1 MLKFLDGGLNKIKNI
16 IQVEKD
22 EEEIEKEH
30 LKISYDNFLLHYTDP
45 RKAIR
50 KNIDNIKKGK
60 TLHYERDFIW
70 LFFLGIFPFKKR
82 DSWKKII
89 TTEREKYAELRKK
102 YVTKEIEDFIELK
115 RVNDTQKYDKYKEIL
130 GKEEFELLNLI
141 KVDAERTYQENEIFL
156 LDIVKKRLVTVLYV
170 YAKEKP
176 NYGYKQG
183 MGDICGVFL
192 YVLYKDYFI
201 KKGFEKD
208 EITSLYSLI
217 HSNNIYLENDLYLV
231 FDKFMSKG
239 IDELFLYNTI
249 KYKKSFLSSK
259 SIEEKIKLSYD
270 DIDKCDDCELKK
282 RSYILFYQIFKK
294 VEPDF
299 YNLLYKD
306 VYPELFLV
314 KWYLC
319 LFTRDFTLQQV
330 IYLWDLM
337 ILFELVEFKLLKGN
351 KGKRCYNFM
360 DYIALSMLINC
371 KRDIIKKEDVNDIMS
386 SIMHY
391 PTDISVEK
399 IIKKAVDIYE
409 RCNPQINI

>member
-1 MLKFLDGGLNKIKNI
+1 M
-16 IQVEKD
+16 
-22 EEEIEKEH
+22 
-30 LKISYDNFLLHYTDP
+30 
-45 RKAIR
+45 
-50 KNIDNIKKGK
+50 
-60 TLHYERDFIW
+60 
-70 LFFLGIFPFKKR
+70 
-82 DSWKKII
+82 
-89 TTEREKYAELRKK
+89 
-102 YVTKEIEDFIELK
+102 
-115 RVNDTQKYDKYKEIL
+115 
-130 GKEEFELLNLI
+130 
-141 KVDAERTYQENEIFL
+141 
-156 LDIVKKRLVTVLYV
+156 
-170 YAKEKP
+170 
-176 NYGYKQG
+176 
-183 MGDICGVFL
+183 
-192 YVLYKDYFI
+192 
-201 KKGFEKD
+201 
-208 EITSLYSLI
+208 YSLI

-319 LFTRDFTLQQV
+319 LFTREFTLQQV
-330 IYLWDLM
+330 IYLWDLI
-337 ILFELVEFKLLKGN
+337 ILFEFVEFKLLKGN